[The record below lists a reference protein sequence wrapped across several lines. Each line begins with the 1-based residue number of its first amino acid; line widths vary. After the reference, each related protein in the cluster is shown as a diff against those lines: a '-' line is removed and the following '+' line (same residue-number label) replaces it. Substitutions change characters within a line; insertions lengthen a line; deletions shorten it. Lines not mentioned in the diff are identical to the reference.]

1 MIKNLCVVILNW
13 RYFECEGF
21 EVDSGMGGVK
31 IMFFRFCK
39 SDKYYYFCTR
49 NMKEFV
55 MRKIIVFLGLLFFS
69 LVSCNQGSIKK
80 SDWEEMGLHGKV
92 KSLKYRIY
100 EDYVDDK
107 TESRENEI
115 KKLLENTGSTLF
127 FDKKGYIT
135 EYVDHMGIK
144 VPLIYDYKQR
154 TVTMK
159 YAEDTSF
166 SITKINKY
174 DLQGNKIEEAMGY
187 RNTWTTEEHMLTY
200 NDAKQVVE
208 RIIKNGMMVNSKK
221 EEGYLSE
228 KYNYK
233 YDSKGRVVEETFSKY
248 NSFSDKWYMCDVTH
262 YEYNDRGDV
271 SRREIRTFSKGDKLA
286 KIYQFRLDYTYDS
299 RGNFISLIEYLRT
312 DEGEKKM
319 LSLER
324 EIEYY

>member
-1 MIKNLCVVILNW
+1 
-13 RYFECEGF
+13 
-21 EVDSGMGGVK
+21 
-31 IMFFRFCK
+31 
-39 SDKYYYFCTR
+39 
-49 NMKEFV
+49 

-69 LVSCNQGSIKK
+69 LASCSQTPIKK
-80 SDWEEMGLHGKV
+80 SDWEEMGLRGKV

-100 EDYVDDK
+100 KDYVDDK

-271 SRREIRTFSKGDKLA
+271 SQREIRTFSKGDKLD
-286 KIYQFRLDYTYDS
+286 KIYQSRLDYTYDS
-299 RGNFISLIEYLRT
+299 RGNFITLIEYLHT
-312 DEGEKKM
+312 DEGEKKR
-319 LSLER
+319 LFLER

>member
-1 MIKNLCVVILNW
+1 
-13 RYFECEGF
+13 
-21 EVDSGMGGVK
+21 
-31 IMFFRFCK
+31 
-39 SDKYYYFCTR
+39 
-49 NMKEFV
+49 

-69 LVSCNQGSIKK
+69 LASCSQTPIKK
-80 SDWEEMGLHGKV
+80 SDWEEMGLRGKV

-100 EDYVDDK
+100 KVYIDDK
-107 TESRENEI
+107 TVSRKNKI
-115 KKLLENTGSTLF
+115 KKLLEDTGSTLF

-135 EYVDHMGIK
+135 EHIDDIGTK

-154 TVTMK
+154 T
-159 YAEDTSF
+159 
-166 SITKINKY
+166 ITIRYPEVLPITEINKY
-174 DLQGNKIEEAMGY
+174 DLQGNKIEEAINYGK
-187 RNTWTTEEHMLTY
+187 TWATEEYMLTY

-271 SRREIRTFSKGDKLA
+271 SQREIRTFSKGDKLD
-286 KIYQFRLDYTYDS
+286 KIYQSRLDYTYDS
-299 RGNFISLIEYLRT
+299 RGNFITLIEYLRT

>member
-1 MIKNLCVVILNW
+1 
-13 RYFECEGF
+13 
-21 EVDSGMGGVK
+21 
-31 IMFFRFCK
+31 
-39 SDKYYYFCTR
+39 
-49 NMKEFV
+49 

-166 SITKINKY
+166 SITKISKY

-187 RNTWTTEEHMLTY
+187 RNTWTTEEYTLTY

-248 NSFSDKWYMCDVTH
+248 NSFSDKWYMSDVTH

-271 SRREIRTFSKGDKLA
+271 SQREIRTFSKGDKLA

-299 RGNFISLIEYLRT
+299 RGNFITLIEYLRT

-319 LSLER
+319 LFLER